1 MRKTILAPLLFASLF
16 ALGGCS
22 IGDSSS
28 PSHFYVLTS
37 IPEGTAPLSFEGEA
51 PSIGLTRV
59 QIPSFLDRPQIVLNT
74 AANEVVYSEFNR
86 WSEPLAQGIGE
97 TVRRNLLVLVGPGKV
112 SAFPWMQSFPR
123 DYNVQIVIQEFGAY
137 TYLNEVRLR
146 GVYRI
151 EKLEAKNRD
160 TVFVGEVAYTQPI
173 AGETQN
179 YEDIVGALSQTL
191 ARLSKDI
198 ASEIQKL
205 ESQKAADGSP
215 EAPAPMTASGSSS
228 AESGSADESSEAAGK
243 GMLQPHF
250 RSTSKE

>member
-28 PSHFYVLTS
+28 PSHFYVLTP
-37 IPEGTAPLSFEGEA
+37 IPEGTAPMSFEGEA
-51 PSIGLTRV
+51 PNVGLTRV

-86 WSEPLAQGIGE
+86 WSEPLGQGIAE
-97 TVRRNLLVLVGPGKV
+97 TVRRNLLVLIGPGKV

-137 TYLNEVRLR
+137 TYLNEVKLR

-151 EKLEAKNRD
+151 EKLEPKNRE

-205 ESQKAADGSP
+205 ESQQKQEDAKGSQALMG
-215 EAPAPMTASGSSS
+215 ESGSSS
-228 AESGSADESSEAAGK
+228 AAPDSSDESSEAGK